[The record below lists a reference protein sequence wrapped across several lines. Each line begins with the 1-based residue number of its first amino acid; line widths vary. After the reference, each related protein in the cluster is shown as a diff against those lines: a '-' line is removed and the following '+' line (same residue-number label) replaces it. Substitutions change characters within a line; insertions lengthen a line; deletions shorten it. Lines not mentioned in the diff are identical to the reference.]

1 MPPAAPPHPRGGRAP
16 RPVRR
21 GRRRGRSGPR
31 KRLVL
36 FLPADLVKAL
46 RGQAAARAEPLE
58 ATLEVLLR
66 RSLRGAGEARP

>member
-46 RGQAAARAEPLE
+46 RSQAAARAEPLE
-58 ATLEVLLR
+58 ATLEIFLR
-66 RSLRGAGEARP
+66 RSLRAAPETPP

>member
-1 MPPAAPPHPRGGRAP
+1 MPALPPPPRRGGRAP

-21 GRRRGRSGPR
+21 GRRRSRSGAR

-46 RGQAAARAEPLE
+46 RGQAGARDEPIERTVEDLLRLGLRAARE
-58 ATLEVLLR
+58 AP
-66 RSLRGAGEARP
+66 A

>member
-1 MPPAAPPHPRGGRAP
+1 MPPPPPRPRLGGRAP
-16 RPVRR
+16 RSVRR

-46 RGQAAARAEPLE
+46 QGEAAARTESLE
-58 ATLEVLLR
+58 AILEALLR
-66 RSLRGAGEARP
+66 RGLRAGRDALP

>member
-58 ATLEVLLR
+58 ATLEGLLR
-66 RSLRGAGEARP
+66 RSLRGAREAQP

>member
-1 MPPAAPPHPRGGRAP
+1 MPLPAPPPPRSGRAP

-31 KRLVL
+31 QRLVL

-58 ATLEVLLR
+58 ATLEDLVR
-66 RSLRGAGEARP
+66 RSLRAAREAPP

>member
-36 FLPADLVKAL
+36 FLPADLVKSL

-58 ATLEVLLR
+58 ATLEGLLR
-66 RSLRGAGEARP
+66 RSLRRAREAQP

>member
-1 MPPAAPPHPRGGRAP
+1 MPPPPSFPPRGGRAP
-16 RPVRR
+16 RAVRR

-46 RGQAAARAEPLE
+46 QGEAAARAEPLE
-58 ATLEVLLR
+58 VALEVLVRRGLR
-66 RSLRGAGEARP
+66 AGREALP

>member
-1 MPPAAPPHPRGGRAP
+1 MPPPVPSHPRGGRAP
-16 RPVRR
+16 RPARR

-46 RGQAAARAEPLE
+46 RGEAVLRAEPLD
-58 ATLEVLLR
+58 ATLEALLR
-66 RSLRGAGEARP
+66 RGLRTPQEAPP

>member
-1 MPPAAPPHPRGGRAP
+1 MPPPLPLPPRGGRAP
-16 RPVRR
+16 RAVRR

-46 RGQAAARAEPLE
+46 QSKAAARTESLE
-58 ATLEVLLR
+58 VTVEVLLR
-66 RSLRGAGEARP
+66 RGLRGGGEALP

>member
-1 MPPAAPPHPRGGRAP
+1 MPSPPPPRGGRAP

-46 RGQAAARAEPLE
+46 QGEAAARAEPLE
-58 ATLEVLLR
+58 ATLEALLR
-66 RSLRGAGEARP
+66 HGLRAAREAPP

>member
-1 MPPAAPPHPRGGRAP
+1 MPLPAPPPPRGGRAP

-58 ATLEVLLR
+58 ATLEDLVRRGLR
-66 RSLRGAGEARP
+66 AAREAPP